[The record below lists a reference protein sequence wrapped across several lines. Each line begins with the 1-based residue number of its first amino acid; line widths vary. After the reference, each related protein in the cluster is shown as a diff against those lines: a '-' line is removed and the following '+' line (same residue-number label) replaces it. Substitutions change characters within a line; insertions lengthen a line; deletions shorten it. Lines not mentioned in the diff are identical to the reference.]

1 MSRNKNDSLK
11 TLSQVF
17 ALLLIL
23 ACEKHEVQKITI
35 KL

>member
-1 MSRNKNDSLK
+1 MSRNKTDSLK
-11 TLSQVF
+11 ALSQIF

-23 ACEKHEVQKITI
+23 ACEKDEVEKMKY